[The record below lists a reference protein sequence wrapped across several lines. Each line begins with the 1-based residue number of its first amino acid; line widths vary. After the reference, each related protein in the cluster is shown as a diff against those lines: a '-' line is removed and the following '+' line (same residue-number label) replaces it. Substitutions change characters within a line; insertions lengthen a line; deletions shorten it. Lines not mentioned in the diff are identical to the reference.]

1 MDMKGLQM
9 KIVDQVERKLYRLRI
24 APFFQYIIFAMA
36 GVYLLQMLF
45 PPFNLISKLML
56 LMPRV
61 YAGEVWRLITF
72 LIIPPLYDPISA
84 LLNMYFYYFIGTS
97 LERRWGARRFLLYF
111 LLGALGALMAA
122 LITQVGT
129 NHFVYM
135 SMFFAFALLHPEQ
148 ELMLFFVLPIKM
160 KWLALF
166 NAVYYVYMFAVGGWP
181 QRVAL
186 LFSLLNLF
194 LFFGGDIIN
203 LIRGSYHQ
211 WQRRRRFKN
220 AQR

>member
-1 MDMKGLQM
+1 MSEPGG
-9 KIVDQVERKLYRLRI
+9 
-24 APFFQYIIFAMA
+24 APVAEP
-36 GVYLLQMLF
+36 G
-45 PPFNLISKLML
+45 P
-56 LMPRV
+56 PRV
-61 YAGEVWRLITF
+61 R
-72 LIIPPLYDPISA
+72 PP
-84 LLNMYFYYFIGTS
+84 
-97 LERRWGARRFLLYF
+97 RARRTPAWAW
-111 LLGALGALMAA
+111 LGLGLALGALLAA

-166 NAVYYVYMFAVGGWP
+166 NAVYYVYLFAVGGWP